1 MFEGFVIIIYNYSKY
16 LYLNICLY
24 VKNILN
30 YKRNKIIENIVE
42 LFKFMGINF
51 WGLLNF
57 YRLVEM

>member
-42 LFKFMGINF
+42 LIKFMGINF

>member
-24 VKNILN
+24 VKNISN

-42 LFKFMGINF
+42 LFKFMRINF

>member
-24 VKNILN
+24 VKNISN

>member
-24 VKNILN
+24 VKNISN

-51 WGLLNF
+51 CGL
-57 YRLVEM
+57 

>member
-30 YKRNKIIENIVE
+30 YIRNKIIENIVE

>member
-1 MFEGFVIIIYNYSKY
+1 MFEGFVIIIYKYSKY

-24 VKNILN
+24 VKNISN
-30 YKRNKIIENIVE
+30 YKRNKIIKNIVE